1 MAKHLSDARRSLVRA
16 KEAANKRLEEL
27 EAERREVKASLKSL
41 DAALKLFARS
51 SGTTQKVHPAVG
63 QDKQDGARSQRAKEF

>member
-1 MAKHLSDARRSLVRA
+1 MAKHLSDARRSLLRA

-51 SGTTQKVHPAVG
+51 STKEKVLPVAER
-63 QDKQDGARSQRAKEF
+63 DKNDSIATRRNK